1 MIKVQVICE
10 RCGSISELVPETRG
24 QHAYV
29 DSNLLKK
36 KLYVSEVNIECSTTD
51 DIEDVTYF
59 DDISIDK
66 ELKEVR
72 IDCRQCGD
80 YIVLTDFGQ

>member
-1 MIKVQVICE
+1 MKVQVICE
-10 RCGSISELVPETRG
+10 RCGNIAELVPETRG

-29 DSNLLKK
+29 NRELLNKK
-36 KLYVSEVNIECSTTD
+36 FYVSDVSIECSSTD
-51 DIEDVTYF
+51 DIEDISNF
-59 DDISIDK
+59 DDIFVDK

-72 IDCRQCGD
+72 IDCRNCGD